1 MCALLNLRSC
11 SVAGLPMGVTRY
23 SVRG

>member
-11 SVAGLPMGVTRY
+11 SVAGLPMGLP
-23 SVRG
+23 GIP